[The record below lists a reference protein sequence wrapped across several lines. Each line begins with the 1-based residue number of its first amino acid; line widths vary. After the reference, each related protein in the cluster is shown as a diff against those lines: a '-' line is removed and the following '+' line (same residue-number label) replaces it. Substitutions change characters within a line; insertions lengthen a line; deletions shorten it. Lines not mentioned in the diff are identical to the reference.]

1 MLVQLVS
8 DTVWYLFDMNISNYI
23 YMNEYMYMRMLI
35 KHYLNEFVLKP
46 RNKST
51 LNPVDVAYTRSVDS
65 ERALLVDL

>member
-23 YMNEYMYMRMLI
+23 YMNEYLYMGMLI

-46 RNKST
+46 HNKST
-51 LNPVDVAYTRSVDS
+51 LRLI
-65 ERALLVDL
+65 LLT